1 MILQTCLKTVLHCY
15 FTLKR
20 RKRYNLRRFIF
31 PSSLIKISQKSPY
44 KTGGENALIH
54 FISDIILKK
63 KSTIQNSFNLLSYFS
78 KERPYPGDGFFT
90 KQTHNMRLTF
100 IRLSTFLL
108 MSHSISFF
116 YVL

>member
-54 FISDIILKK
+54 FISDIIL
-63 KSTIQNSFNLLSYFS
+63 
-78 KERPYPGDGFFT
+78 
-90 KQTHNMRLTF
+90 
-100 IRLSTFLL
+100 
-108 MSHSISFF
+108 
-116 YVL
+116 